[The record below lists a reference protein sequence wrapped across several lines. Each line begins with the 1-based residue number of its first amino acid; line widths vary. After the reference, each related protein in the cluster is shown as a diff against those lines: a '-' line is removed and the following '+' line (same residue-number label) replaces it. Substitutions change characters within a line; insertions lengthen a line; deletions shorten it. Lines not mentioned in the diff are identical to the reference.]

1 MQIFNMK
8 LTLKPRLNKSLKY
21 ILAAVNLKLES
32 SIFRNRALVVQF
44 WATLFLYTLD
54 LTSLNLT
61 RLNVELIVAT
71 VKILYY

>member
-21 ILAAVNLKLES
+21 ILAAVGFKVNLKLES
-32 SIFRNRALVVQF
+32 SIFRNRALVAQF

-54 LTSLNLT
+54 LTSLNIT
-61 RLNVELIVAT
+61 RLKVELTVA
-71 VKILYY
+71 K